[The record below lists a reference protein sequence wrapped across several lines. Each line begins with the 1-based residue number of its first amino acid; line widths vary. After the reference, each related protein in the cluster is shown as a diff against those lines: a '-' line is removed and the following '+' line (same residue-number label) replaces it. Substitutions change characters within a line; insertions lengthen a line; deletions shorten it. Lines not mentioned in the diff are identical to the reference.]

1 MEGYEM
7 IKELGHGS
15 FGRVWRAKRKADGQI
30 VAIKEIDYGTMGKQE
45 KQLLV
50 NEVNVLKKLHNPH
63 IVRYVDR
70 SVNRE
75 RRKMYIV
82 MEYCAGGD
90 LQSMITATRASCT
103 YIAEDQIW
111 LTLTELAMALNDCHN
126 EKEKILHRDIKPAN
140 IFIDSEGHVKLGD
153 FGLARNL
160 TTDFARTR
168 VGTPYYMSPEL
179 VSGRG
184 YDDKSDIW
192 ALGCV
197 IYEMANLRPAFR
209 TACSSEEELYRKIR
223 TATVA
228 RIPSRY
234 SDALWKCVESMLD
247 KDPRKRPT
255 AAELLKIHNVEITM
269 RLSEAKEKL
278 ASIRARRANLSEKME
293 ILAQK
298 EQKLR
303 ALEKRVKDENVHA
316 NVA

>member
-1 MEGYEM
+1 M

-15 FGRVWRAKRKADGQI
+15 FGRVWRAKRKSDGQI

-90 LQSMITATRASCT
+90 LQSMITSTRASSS

-111 LTLTELAMALNDCHN
+111 LTLTELSMALSECHDA
-126 EKEKILHRDIKPAN
+126 KEKILHRDIKPAN

-184 YDDKSDIW
+184 YNDKSDIW

-223 TATVA
+223 TATVQ

-234 SDALWKCVESMLD
+234 SDSLWKLVQAMLD
-247 KDPRKRPT
+247 KDPQKRPT
-255 AAELLKIHNVEITM
+255 ASEILKTHNVEVTM
-269 RLSEAKEKL
+269 RLSEAKAKL
-278 ASIRARRANLSEKME
+278 SDIRARRANLKARMDALS
-293 ILAQK
+293 AK
-298 EQKLR
+298 EQKLLAIER
-303 ALEKRVKDENVHA
+303 RVKDENV
-316 NVA
+316 NLQ